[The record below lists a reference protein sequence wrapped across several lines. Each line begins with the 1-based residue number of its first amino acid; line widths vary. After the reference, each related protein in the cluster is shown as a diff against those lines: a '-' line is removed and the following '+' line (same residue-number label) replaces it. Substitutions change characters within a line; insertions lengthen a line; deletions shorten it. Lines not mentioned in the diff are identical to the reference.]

1 MRSSVKMLFGLAL
14 GMAVGALGSI
24 KFGIM
29 ALPLCGCVGMGFGLI
44 LSSNTKK
51 DNE

>member
-1 MRSSVKMLFGLAL
+1 MKSSVKMLTGLAVGL
-14 GMAVGALGSI
+14 AIGALCSV
-24 KFGIM
+24 KFGTM
-29 ALPLCGCVGMGFGLI
+29 ALPLCGCIGMGFGLI